1 MHQKQQQQQQAH
13 DHNTDKLRSFL
24 PGDAVAVRLFRGQEK
39 WAQGE
44 VIQRLGPVSYMVRI
58 NNKVSHVHIDHL
70 VVATETASCSATHS
84 WQRPLPEKTTTTL
97 DPRVQ
102 MRNPAHT
109 LHLTGP
115 EMLPPV
121 PEADASRTADR
132 GSRHTCHGVEA
143 AGERPPGWRQPQ
155 PRSRRGPAQD
165 DATLP
170 VLGGL
175 PRALTVPVTDK
186 AECAERQS

>member
-1 MHQKQQQQQQAH
+1 MFSDAQLAEAPTGK
-13 DHNTDKLRSFL
+13 NNNFRSKS
-24 PGDAVAVRLFRGQEK
+24 PDA
-39 WAQGE
+39 E
-44 VIQRLGPVSYMVRI
+44 V
-58 NNKVSHVHIDHL
+58 
-70 VVATETASCSATHS
+70 
-84 WQRPLPEKTTTTL
+84 
-97 DPRVQ
+97 
-102 MRNPAHT
+102 RNPAHT